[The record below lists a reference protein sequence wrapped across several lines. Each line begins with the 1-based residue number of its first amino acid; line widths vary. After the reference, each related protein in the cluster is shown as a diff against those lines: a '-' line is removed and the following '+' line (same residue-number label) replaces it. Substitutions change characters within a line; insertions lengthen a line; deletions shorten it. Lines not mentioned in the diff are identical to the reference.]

1 MFPLDLDVN
10 ASKAM
15 VSYRQEQ
22 VRASFPRKITR
33 WLSPEP
39 RRDVPVVSATATP
52 RLAVDGLAVDGL
64 AVEGLAEHRLAEHS
78 VAEPRRVQQE
88 EKYVA

>member
-10 ASKAM
+10 VSKAM

-33 WLSPEP
+33 WFAPEP
-39 RRDVPVVSATATP
+39 RRTAPAVSATATP
-52 RLAVDGLAVDGL
+52 RLADPALVP
-64 AVEGLAEHRLAEHS
+64 
-78 VAEPRRVQQE
+78 EPRMPQQE

>member
-1 MFPLDLDVN
+1 MFPLDRDVTV
-10 ASKAM
+10 SKAM

-33 WLSPEP
+33 WVSPP
-39 RRDVPVVSATATP
+39 TRRVDTPSATATP
-52 RLAVDGLAVDGL
+52 RLFGQGLSESGL
-64 AVEGLAEHRLAEHS
+64 SESSLFEPTIP
-78 VAEPRRVQQE
+78 EPRLPQQRE

>member
-10 ASKAM
+10 VSKAM

-33 WLSPEP
+33 WLATEP
-39 RRDVPVVSATATP
+39 RRTDRPVSATATP
-52 RLAVDGLAVDGL
+52 RLAEQAVP
-64 AVEGLAEHRLAEHS
+64 A
-78 VAEPRRVQQE
+78 PRQPQQE

>member
-10 ASKAM
+10 VSKAM

-33 WLSPEP
+33 WLAPEP
-39 RRDVPVVSATATP
+39 RRVVPDISATATP
-52 RLAVDGLAVDGL
+52 RLTEPGLTHIAFP
-64 AVEGLAEHRLAEHS
+64 EQRQPERE
-78 VAEPRRVQQE
+78 Q
-88 EKYVA
+88 KYVA

>member
-10 ASKAM
+10 VSKAM

-33 WLSPEP
+33 WVSPKP
-39 RRDVPVVSATATP
+39 RPVVPTTSVTATP
-52 RLAVDGLAVDGL
+52 RL
-64 AVEGLAEHRLAEHS
+64 VEPGLAEPRL
-78 VAEPRRVQQE
+78 PQQQE

>member
-10 ASKAM
+10 VSKAM

-33 WLSPEP
+33 WLAPEP
-39 RRDVPVVSATATP
+39 RRVVTQLSATATP
-52 RLAVDGLAVDGL
+52 RLTEVAPMQVAVP
-64 AVEGLAEHRLAEHS
+64 ESRQPERE
-78 VAEPRRVQQE
+78 Q
-88 EKYVA
+88 KYVA

>member
-10 ASKAM
+10 VSKAM

-22 VRASFPRKITR
+22 VRASFPRKLTR
-33 WLSPEP
+33 WVSPTP
-39 RRDVPVVSATATP
+39 RPVASPTGVTATP
-52 RLAVDGLAVDGL
+52 RLFEPGLP
-64 AVEGLAEHRLAEHS
+64 
-78 VAEPRRVQQE
+78 EPRLPQQQE

>member
-10 ASKAM
+10 VTKAM

-33 WLSPEP
+33 WLAPEP
-39 RRDVPVVSATATP
+39 RRVVTEFSATATP
-52 RLAVDGLAVDGL
+52 RLTEAGPTNVAVP
-64 AVEGLAEHRLAEHS
+64 
-78 VAEPRRVQQE
+78 EPRLPEREQ
-88 EKYVA
+88 KYVA

>member
-10 ASKAM
+10 VSKAM

-33 WLSPEP
+33 WVSPEP
-39 RRDVPVVSATATP
+39 RRVVPTISATATP
-52 RLAVDGLAVDGL
+52 RM
-64 AVEGLAEHRLAEHS
+64 AEEVL
-78 VAEPRRVQQE
+78 AEPRLPQQQE

>member
-1 MFPLDLDVN
+1 MFPLCFDPSIN
-10 ASKAM
+10 KAM

-33 WLSPEP
+33 WLAPEP
-39 RRDVPVVSATATP
+39 RRAARPVSATATP
-52 RLAVDGLAVDGL
+52 RLAEQAVP
-64 AVEGLAEHRLAEHS
+64 A
-78 VAEPRRVQQE
+78 PRQPQQE